1 LFYHLTILWRESTV
15 MLSKTTTSLAF
26 AAACL
31 TLAAVP
37 AAQAQYYTQPQ
48 VIAPQVETNGLQA
61 SRGDFGDWSARRN
74 VIESRH
80 YDRLLESNLAFRH
93 ARMRRECGPIGD
105 PQLHAQCLASF
116 QQYEPVMTGSSL
128 PPRRLRHRWES
139 GY

>member
-1 LFYHLTILWRESTV
+1 
-15 MLSKTTTSLAF
+15 MMSKTTTGLAF

-31 TLAAVP
+31 TLAAIP
-37 AAQAQYYTQPQ
+37 AAQAQYYSQTEAVQPPAMQ
-48 VIAPQVETNGLQA
+48 YEPSVETRVETTRPLA

-74 VIESRH
+74 VIASRH
-80 YDRLLESNLAFRH
+80 YDRMLESSIGFRH
-93 ARMRRECGPIGD
+93 YRMRKECGPIND

-128 PPRRLRHRWES
+128 PPRRHRIYRGA

>member
-1 LFYHLTILWRESTV
+1 MITKTSTA
-15 MLSKTTTSLAF
+15 LAF

-31 TLAAVP
+31 SLAATSG
-37 AAQAQYYTQPQ
+37 AQAQYYSQTEALPPPPAMTYEQTQVQ
-48 VIAPQVETNGLQA
+48 TTAPLA

-74 VIESRH
+74 VIASAR
-80 YDRLLESNLAFRH
+80 YDRLLESSMGFRRF
-93 ARMRRECGPIGD
+93 RMRRECGPITD

-128 PPRRLRHRWES
+128 PPRRLRHRWEA

>member
-1 LFYHLTILWRESTV
+1 MITKTSTA
-15 MLSKTTTSLAF
+15 LAF

-31 TLAAVP
+31 SLAATSG
-37 AAQAQYYTQPQ
+37 AQAQYYYSQTEAVPPPAMQYQPSIQPQ
-48 VIAPQVETNGLQA
+48 IEATRPLA

-74 VIESRH
+74 VIASAR
-80 YDRLLESNLAFRH
+80 YDRLLETSMRFRH
-93 ARMRRECGPIGD
+93 ARMRRECGPVTD

-128 PPRRLRHRWES
+128 PPRRLRHRWEA

>member
-1 LFYHLTILWRESTV
+1 
-15 MLSKTTTSLAF
+15 MLSKTTASLAF

-31 TLAAVP
+31 TLAAMP
-37 AAQAQYYTQPQ
+37 ATQAQYYTQPQ
-48 VIAPQVETNGLQA
+48 VLPPQVETNGPQA

-74 VIESRH
+74 VIESQR
-80 YDRLLESNLAFRH
+80 YDRLLQTSMGFRH
-93 ARMRRECGPIGD
+93 ARMRRECGPITD
-105 PQLHAQCLASF
+105 QQLRAQCLASF

>member
-1 LFYHLTILWRESTV
+1 MITKTSTA
-15 MLSKTTTSLAF
+15 LAF

-31 TLAAVP
+31 SLAATSG
-37 AAQAQYYTQPQ
+37 AQAQYYNQTEAVPPPAMTYEQTQVQ
-48 VIAPQVETNGLQA
+48 TTAPLA

-74 VIESRH
+74 VIASAR
-80 YDRLLESNLAFRH
+80 YDRLLETSPGFRH
-93 ARMRRECGPIGD
+93 ARMRRECGPITD

-128 PPRRLRHRWES
+128 PPRRLRHRWEA